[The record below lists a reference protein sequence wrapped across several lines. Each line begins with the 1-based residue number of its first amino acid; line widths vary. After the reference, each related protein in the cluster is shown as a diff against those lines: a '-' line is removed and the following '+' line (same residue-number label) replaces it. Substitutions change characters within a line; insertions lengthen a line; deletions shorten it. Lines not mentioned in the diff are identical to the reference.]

1 MFGMENLK
9 PRFKED
15 NVELNQGVS
24 RNKGKIEINIKIN
37 YRRMSKL
44 DVFKVKLN
52 LSVKKENSRQYHYLN
67 MILC

>member
-1 MFGMENLK
+1 MENLK

-24 RNKGKIEINIKIN
+24 RNKGKLEINIKIN
-37 YRRMSKL
+37 YRRMQKL

-67 MILC
+67 MIPC

>member
-1 MFGMENLK
+1 MENLK

-24 RNKGKIEINIKIN
+24 RNKWKIEFNIKIN
-37 YRRMSKL
+37 YRRMQKL

-67 MILC
+67 MIPF